1 MTGSPRSPWTRKRDA
16 QSYSWKIRASPDQYF
31 NWSGDFFAFFKHLL
45 GQQTRGNPMK
55 KCYATLTA
63 QLIIGTCCVQT
74 ALAADTAPEQ
84 SVMMDEVVVTAARTM
99 ESKKEVSA
107 NVTVIDREEIEQSA
121 SRNVGDL
128 LAEKSIGHIHKY
140 PGGLT
145 SVGLR
150 GFRTDSHGNDL
161 QGHVLILLDGRRA
174 GTGNVAKLLTGNI
187 ERIEIVRGAGAVQ
200 YGSAGMGGVVNVIT
214 RKAERT
220 TAFVEAGGGSFG
232 AYEANVGGTLKEGK
246 LDFAGSY
253 SRSSRDDYKTGNG
266 QEFGNTGV
274 DAASGVSA
282 NIGWSFSD
290 RNRLGLTFTGSE
302 LDSYG
307 SPGYFTANDLDDS
320 TDKENYSVDL
330 NYTGAD
336 SSNRWQWMARWFFGK
351 DENTWLDPTGSDP
364 SGWDNDIASS
374 NTTDQQGAQAQLTGT
389 FGQTRI
395 TGGIDWLD
403 YEVEN
408 TWTPNKTSYTNPAV
422 FLLGKTTFP
431 DQRLTLDIGLR
442 YDSYEVEVVEPAGRN
457 TDADH
462 FTPKAGLSWM
472 VTEQLKLRA
481 QYAQGF
487 MIPSADQLA
496 ADFDSYGTRT
506 VGNPDLD
513 PESSSTY
520 EAGMDYNSN
529 AFKAGLTYFYTD
541 FKDKIITDYLEDGSK
556 TWVNLGDASI
566 SGLEG
571 EFSYDLGMRMGWP
584 WEVRPYFN
592 LTLLTEYEDE
602 STGEDL
608 LDVSGENFSAGLIVS
623 NGDGISCRLNVAYAG
638 VQNVEDWESDAY
650 PTPVVELDAST
661 VTDLTASWR
670 FYEDNRIGA
679 FILRGEVNNLFDE
692 DYAYVKGY
700 PMSGRALFATLRW
713 EY

>member
-1 MTGSPRSPWTRKRDA
+1 MRKCYSVSVCLLLTLCTGQTGFAADSAADSPGD
-16 QSYSWKIRASPDQYF
+16 
-31 NWSGDFFAFFKHLL
+31 SGD
-45 GQQTRGNPMK
+45 GQ
-55 KCYATLTA
+55 A
-63 QLIIGTCCVQT
+63 
-74 ALAADTAPEQ
+74 
-84 SVMMDEVVVTAARTM
+84 VMMDEVVVTAARTS

-107 NVTVIDREEIEQSA
+107 NVTVIDREEIEQSGA
-121 SRNVGDL
+121 SNVGDL
-128 LAEKSIGHIHKY
+128 LTEKAIGHLHKY

-145 SVGLR
+145 SIGIR

-174 GTGNVAKLLTGNI
+174 GTGNVAKLLTGNV

-220 TAFVEAGGGSFG
+220 TAFVEAGSGSFG
-232 AYEANVGGTLKEGK
+232 AYATSVGGTLKEGK

-253 SRSSRDDYKTGNG
+253 SRSSRDAYETGSG
-266 QEFGNTGV
+266 DEFGNTGF

-282 NIGWSFSD
+282 NLGWSFSD
-290 RNRLGLTFTGSE
+290 KNRLGLVFTGSQ
-302 LDSYG
+302 LDNYG
-307 SPGYFTANDLDDS
+307 SPGYFSANDLDDS

-330 NYTGAD
+330 NYTGAT
-336 SSNRWQWMARWFFGK
+336 SSDRWQWMTRWFFGR
-351 DENTWLDPTGSDP
+351 DENSWLDPTASDP
-364 SGWDNDIASS
+364 SGWDNGIASS

-389 FGQTRI
+389 FGQTRL

-408 TWTPNKTSYTNPAV
+408 TWTPNTTSYTNPAV

-431 DQRLTLDIGLR
+431 EQRLTVDIGLR
-442 YDSYEVEVVEPAGRN
+442 YDWYEVEVVEPAGRN
-457 TDADH
+457 TDTDH
-462 FTPKAGLSWM
+462 FTPKIGLSWL

-496 ADFDSYGTRT
+496 ADFDRFGTRT
-506 VGNPDLD
+506 VGNPNLD
-513 PESSSTY
+513 PETSSTY
-520 EAGMDYNSN
+520 EGGLDYSRNS
-529 AFKAGLTYFYTD
+529 FRMGLTYFHTD
-541 FKDKIITDYLEDGSK
+541 FEDKIITDYQADGSK
-556 TWVNLGDASI
+556 TWKNLGDATI
-566 SGLEG
+566 SGVEG
-571 EFSYDLGMRMGWP
+571 EFSYDLGMRMDWP
-584 WEVRPYFN
+584 WEMRPYFN
-592 LTLLTEYEDE
+592 MTLLTQYEDE
-602 STGEDL
+602 STDENL
-608 LDVSGENFSAGLIVS
+608 QDVNGANISAGLMVS

-638 VQNVEDWESDAY
+638 TQDVEDWESGAS

-670 FYEDNRIGA
+670 FYEAERLGS
-679 FILRGEVNNLFDE
+679 FTLRGEINNLLDE

-700 PMSGRALFATLRW
+700 PMPGRGFFATLRW
-713 EY
+713 DY